1 MGGNAHGFPFSSLN
15 AFMKKRFLKRSEVL
29 REGYNKGLRK
39 AYRVISESLE
49 GERADLYQNN
59 PFIDTDEWDGLS

>member
-1 MGGNAHGFPFSSLN
+1 
-15 AFMKKRFLKRSEVL
+15 MKKRILKKSEVL

-49 GERADLYQNN
+49 GEQADLYQNN